1 MHIEVLVPR
10 ERGALESI
18 HIALHEGALP
28 GGGTVGSIADE
39 IARQLVE
46 KLSPAPDAAGAV
58 PSLSPQRLQRVLAH
72 IEEHLGERVT
82 VPQLAAVAHISAF
95 HFARMFK
102 RTTGMP
108 PHGYI
113 TRQRIKRAKELL
125 TRSELALVEVGARVG
140 FQTQAHFTV
149 VFHRHVGLTPRIF
162 RLHFASAHRCRLAT
176 ARRSSRALS

>member
-10 ERGALESI
+10 ARGAHESI
-18 HIALHEGALP
+18 HIAFQEGELP
-28 GGGTVGSIADE
+28 GGGTLVSIADE

-46 KLSPAPDAAGAV
+46 KLSPPPGGPGEV
-58 PSLSPQRLQRVLAH
+58 PCLSAQRLQRVLAH

-82 VPQLAAVAHISAF
+82 VGHLAAVAHISAF

-108 PHGYI
+108 PHAYM
-113 TRQRIKRAKELL
+113 TRRRIDRAKELL
-125 TRSELALVEVGARVG
+125 ARSELALVEVAARVG

-149 VFHRHVGLTPRIF
+149 VFRRHVGRTPRVF
-162 RLHFASAHRCRLAT
+162 RL
-176 ARRSSRALS
+176 LSQTRIHAG